1 MSVMASW
8 NGKTWGVS
16 SERIAALNGVS
27 ASVELDTENSDD
39 KAGSPATKTKA
50 LKLQSFNFD
59 FDLATAVGCDVRGE
73 FESWVAMVAQYAP
86 FYLAGSRFGP
96 ANLQLTAVS
105 LGDTTLDNLGRILK
119 GKISTIVEKTID
131 IVTAIGSA
139 TNVTAYIPADAYAT
153 KEDYENY
160 KAIALGAQ
168 ATANEALALAQQ
180 AIEIARQAAQA
191 VVNLSNIVA
200 QNTSKITTLWD
211 AVFGDIVTNPFQ
223 ITFVDLEG
231 ITLVTGVWNA
241 SLQRLEC

>member
-1 MSVMASW
+1 MLYCYG
-8 NGKTWGVS
+8 NCG
-16 SERIAALNGVS
+16 
-27 ASVELDTENSDD
+27 
-39 KAGSPATKTKA
+39 
-50 LKLQSFNFD
+50 
-59 FDLATAVGCDVRGE
+59 DLAEWIPPIGG
-73 FESWVAMVAQYAP
+73 
-86 FYLAGSRFGP
+86 
-96 ANLQLTAVS
+96 
-105 LGDTTLDNLGRILK
+105 
-119 GKISTIVEKTID
+119 STIVEKTID

-180 AIEIARQAAQA
+180 GL
-191 VVNLSNIVA
+191 VNLSNIVA

>member
-119 GKISTIVEKTID
+119 GKISITLTEYSEEASGKKASAGGSKSSPAGVSGGTGPRL
-131 IVTAIGSA
+131 TAITVGASSA
-139 TNVTAYIPADAYAT
+139 DKAAKKPNNTQLT
-153 KEDYENY
+153 K
-160 KAIALGAQ
+160 
-168 ATANEALALAQQ
+168 
-180 AIEIARQAAQA
+180 
-191 VVNLSNIVA
+191 
-200 QNTSKITTLWD
+200 
-211 AVFGDIVTNPFQ
+211 
-223 ITFVDLEG
+223 
-231 ITLVTGVWNA
+231 
-241 SLQRLEC
+241 

>member
-1 MSVMASW
+1 M
-8 NGKTWGVS
+8 
-16 SERIAALNGVS
+16 
-27 ASVELDTENSDD
+27 
-39 KAGSPATKTKA
+39 
-50 LKLQSFNFD
+50 
-59 FDLATAVGCDVRGE
+59 
-73 FESWVAMVAQYAP
+73 
-86 FYLAGSRFGP
+86 
-96 ANLQLTAVS
+96 
-105 LGDTTLDNLGRILK
+105 
-119 GKISTIVEKTID
+119 
-131 IVTAIGSA
+131 
-139 TNVTAYIPADAYAT
+139 TAYIPADAYAT

-191 VVNLSNIVA
+191 VVDLSNTVA

-231 ITLVTGVWNA
+231 ITLTTGIWNA